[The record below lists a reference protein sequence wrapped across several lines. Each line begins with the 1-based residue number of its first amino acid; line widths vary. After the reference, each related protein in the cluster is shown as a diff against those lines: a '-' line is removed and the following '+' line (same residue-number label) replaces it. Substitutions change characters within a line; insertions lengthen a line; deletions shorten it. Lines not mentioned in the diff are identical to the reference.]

1 MWAPLAY
8 EVESIQNSSRLKND
22 TNLYDI
28 FHETRDLLEGR
39 NIPIYPFFGL
49 IFLEDCSVRL
59 IPMGKDL
66 INSKQLQTFAIYF
79 HFELSGGIKKQQMK

>member
-1 MWAPLAY
+1 MKQSKILTYPSRRNCQSVSGSAMWAPLTY

-49 IFLEDCSVRL
+49 IFL
-59 IPMGKDL
+59 
-66 INSKQLQTFAIYF
+66 
-79 HFELSGGIKKQQMK
+79 